1 MGVRIK
7 ELKIN
12 EKKMKKIES
21 KLVILR
27 HISKKNCSLLP
38 FLDSESLHALGE
50 FLFNVITQR
59 VKLNPQQ
66 QKRVK
71 KILNRNK
78 EFYIKLMS
86 KQTKNPVTYFKS
98 SLKSN
103 PQVGQG
109 IVSLIATLAPLI
121 SSLLFRK

>member
-1 MGVRIK
+1 
-7 ELKIN
+7 
-12 EKKMKKIES
+12 MKKIES

-109 IVSLIATLAPLI
+109 IVSLIATLAPFI